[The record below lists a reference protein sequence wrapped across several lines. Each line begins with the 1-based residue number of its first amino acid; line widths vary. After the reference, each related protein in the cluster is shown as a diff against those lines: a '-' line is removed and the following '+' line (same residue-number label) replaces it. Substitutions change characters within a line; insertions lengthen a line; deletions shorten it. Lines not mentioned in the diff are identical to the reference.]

1 MTMSVGELAREAGI
15 NLETVRFY
23 EKQRLLPDPERTSG
37 GHRVYSA
44 SDVDRLRYIQSA
56 KSVGFTLKEIR
67 TLMRLRDADP
77 GESCDDV
84 MDLARRKLGE
94 IEQKLVEMHAIRD
107 TLAGFIQGC
116 PEEDLGHC
124 QVMQGLE
131 SVKANSG

>member
-1 MTMSVGELAREAGI
+1 MTMTVGELAREAGI

-37 GHRVYSA
+37 GHRVYTH

-77 GESCDDV
+77 GDSCEDV

-94 IEQKLVEMHAIRD
+94 IEQKLVEMNTIRD
-107 TLAGFIQGC
+107 TLAGFIHGC
-116 PEEDLGHC
+116 PEQDLGHC
-124 QVMQGLE
+124 QVLHGLE
-131 SVKANSG
+131 SVQATSG